1 MVYDVI
7 YGGTPK
13 DTLDLYTALTGRPAL
28 VPAWSFG
35 LWLSTSFT
43 TNYDEQTTSSFING
57 MAERDIPLSV
67 FHFDC
72 YWMKGFNWC
81 DFEWDHD
88 TFPDPVG
95 MLKRYHE
102 KGLHICCWINP
113 YIGQAS
119 PLFKEGME
127 HGYLLKRP
135 TTASS
140 RPICGRRAWRL
151 SISPIRMPASGTL
164 LTSIS

>member
-1 MVYDVI
+1 LC
-7 YGGTPK
+7 PR
-13 DTLDLYTALTGRPAL
+13 GRS
-28 VPAWSFG
+28 VW
-35 LWLSTSFT
+35 WLSTSFT

-81 DFEWDHD
+81 DFEWIM
-88 TFPDPVG
+88 TRSLTRVG

-102 KGLHICCWINP
+102 EGAAHLLLELTP

-119 PLFKEGME
+119 PLLQGGME
-127 HGYLLKRP
+127 HGYLTRKRP
-135 TTASS
+135 TAASYQTDMWQ
-140 RPICGRRAWRL
+140 GGLWRIVDL
-151 SISPIRMPASGTL
+151 PPSPDR
-164 LTSIS
+164 LTSRYALPYLVIS